1 MDLDTLYQ
9 VNRLVYLSLAH
20 SHGRKSLV
28 IRHQQELGNLIQRY
42 QADAGFQQA
51 VAQALKAMDLAI
63 LVLEDDGFRLSS
75 LGAESLFS
83 MTVTDYGK
91 LLGRGD
97 FRAAD
102 ILCVHAAVATTFF
115 PQEQDLELPVEDLG
129 AVTQADIFEIL
140 RRFAK
145 LCPEPD
151 KNDRSESDENKV
163 PRDDTDADRLH
174 PQIITLAQRIR
185 EMPEDNPD
193 IRQTGGAG
201 GNSWREL
208 IEQVMRHMS
217 QTRYILAF
225 EEHDGVVEYRPT
237 PAYQAA
243 VAEGMLYTFQAFRD
257 IVSHGKEEAGTQ
269 EDDHV

>member
-42 QADAGFQQA
+42 QADAGFQRA
-51 VAQALKAMDLAI
+51 VAQALKAMDLSVLA
-63 LVLEDDGFRLSS
+63 LEDDGFCLSS
-75 LGAESLFS
+75 IGAESLFS

-102 ILCVHAAVATTFF
+102 ILCVHAAVATAFF

-145 LCPEPD
+145 LCPED
-151 KNDRSESDENKV
+151 KDGGSESHDNEACT
-163 PRDDTDADRLH
+163 DDTVADRLH

-193 IRQTGGAG
+193 IRQTGGAA

-208 IEQVMRHMS
+208 IEQVMRHMRE
-217 QTRYILAF
+217 TRYILAF

-237 PAYQAA
+237 AAYQAA
-243 VAEGMLYTFQAFRD
+243 VREGMLYTFQAFRD
-257 IVSHGKEEAGTQ
+257 IVSRGKEEAGTQ

>member
-42 QADAGFQQA
+42 QAEAGFQQA
-51 VAQALKAMDLAI
+51 VAQALKAMDLGI
-63 LVLEDDGFRLSS
+63 LALEDDGFRLSS

-102 ILCVHAAVATTFF
+102 ILCVHAAVATALF

-129 AVTQADIFEIL
+129 AVTLADIFEIL

-151 KNDRSESDENKV
+151 ENKDHV
-163 PRDDTDADRLH
+163 DAQDTDTDRLH

-193 IRQTGGAG
+193 IRQAGGAG

-208 IEQVMRHMS
+208 IEQVMRHMTE
-217 QTRYILAF
+217 TRYILAF
-225 EEHDGVVEYRPT
+225 EEHDGAVEYRPT

-243 VAEGMLYTFQAFRD
+243 VREGMLYTFQAFRD
-257 IVSHGKEEAGTQ
+257 IVNQGNEKAEAR
-269 EDDHV
+269 EDDDHV